1 MPGYQNSGASATDYK
16 LVEIG
21 DFSLADLML
30 NKSLYKYFTINAG
43 VKNLFNVTQLTNTS
57 TASGGAHSTG
67 GGAVPYSYGRSYVL
81 GITFNWNK

>member
-1 MPGYQNSGASATDYK
+1 STANSATEYQ

-21 DFSLADLML
+21 GFSLADLML
-30 NKSLYKYFTINAG
+30 NKNFYKYITLNAG
-43 VKNLFNVTQLTNTS
+43 VKNIFNVTQLSNTS

-81 GITFNWNK
+81 GLTFNWNK